1 MRLSN
6 TTDRAHVIGSVT
18 DNLEG
23 LLAGL
28 PSLRTGEVIIV
39 GEAVHLPM
47 RAIIDPPPLNRRPES
62 DDPKVYTSDDQPG
75 GWNSRLTPENYEEVV
90 TLWRKQDHRPDG
102 YKEPKKKIK

>member
-6 TTDRAHVIGSVT
+6 STDRAHVTGAVT

-28 PSLRTGEVIIV
+28 PSLRTGEAIIV

-47 RAIIDPPPLNRRPES
+47 RALIDPPPSKRRPES

-90 TLWRKQDHRPDG
+90 ALWRKQDHRYDVNKG
-102 YKEPKKKIK
+102 SKKKGK